1 MAELDK
7 WELLTCQMDLSILS
21 KNKLFRFICSMRLVF
36 AIKSE
41 ENEDNLVK
49 VARVRTD
56 RNDNNVA
63 ESNLSFAFTISLNL
77 ICSKM

>member
-1 MAELDK
+1 
-7 WELLTCQMDLSILS
+7 
-21 KNKLFRFICSMRLVF
+21 MRLVF

-63 ESNLSFAFTISLNL
+63 ESNLSFAFQLV
-77 ICSKM
+77 